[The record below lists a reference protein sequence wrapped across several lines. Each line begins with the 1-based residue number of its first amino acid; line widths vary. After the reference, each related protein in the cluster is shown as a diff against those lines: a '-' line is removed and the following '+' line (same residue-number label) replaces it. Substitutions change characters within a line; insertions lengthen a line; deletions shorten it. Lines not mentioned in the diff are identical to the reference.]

1 MIRAFESKLE
11 YLLKVNDFKS
21 FVAANEALDDKMI
34 EPTYIDPNYLNF
46 DDIDLEVATVGDL
59 YKINREVQSIEEK
72 NRRHYEVIRRNV
84 EMLLDSYFS
93 TVALNIFPEY
103 EEFEVIGLF
112 DTLKDKVAIENLEGS
127 MRNRLKGD
135 IYK

>member
-1 MIRAFESKLE
+1 MIRSFESKLE

-21 FVAANEALDDKMI
+21 FVAANEAIDDKMI

-46 DDIDLEVATVGDL
+46 DDIDLEVVTVGDL
-59 YKINREVQSIEEK
+59 YKINMEVIAVEEK
-72 NRRHYEVIRRNV
+72 NRRHYEVIRKNV

-93 TVALNIFPEY
+93 AVALNIFPEY